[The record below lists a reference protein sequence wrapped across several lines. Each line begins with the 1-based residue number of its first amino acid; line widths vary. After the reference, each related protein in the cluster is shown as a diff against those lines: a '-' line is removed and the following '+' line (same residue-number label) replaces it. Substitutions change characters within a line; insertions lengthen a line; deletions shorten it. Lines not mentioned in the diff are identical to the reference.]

1 MRHRRRRS
9 RKRRVR
15 SRSRR
20 RTRSRRR
27 RSKRRSKTRSRRR
40 SRRRSKTLTSK
51 KSKSNSPGLTV
62 GYDISLDSTPYYDYS
77 PVFATRSQVPYVQT
91 GSVIFKP
98 KKAPPQPK
106 ANSQQAA
113 LIKKLAELKGS
124 KMKKALE
131 KPSTLKKIFGYGKTA
146 VGSTYGALGLIRQFP
161 ILQRQIERLIPAS
174 SAFFNSDGFRDIGDE
189 GASLLLDQIQQG
201 MGVKADNATVRR
213 WIINNSRLNEIDKAL
228 LIRQFVH
235 NMGSQPD
242 VTLDDL
248 RSEIRRQEM
257 GYDGGL
263 ERLGRR
269 ARAYFWGGVG
279 GNENL
284 SAAEM
289 QRIRNERTAAAK
301 AAREATAQT
310 AETGFWGPVIS
321 SLRRVGRF

>member
-1 MRHRRRRS
+1 MRHQRRRS

-27 RSKRRSKTRSRRR
+27 RRSKRRSKTRSRRR
-40 SRRRSKTLTSK
+40 SKTRTSK
-51 KSKSNSPGLTV
+51 MSKSNSPGLTV

-98 KKAPPQPK
+98 KKAPPPPK
-106 ANSQQAA
+106 TNSQQAA

-124 KMKKALE
+124 KMKKELE

-146 VGSTYGALGLIRQFP
+146 VGSAYGALGLIRQFP
-161 ILQRQIERLIPAS
+161 ILQRQVERLFPAS

-201 MGVKADNATVRR
+201 MGVKMDNATVRR
-213 WIINNSRLNEIDKAL
+213 WTINNSRLNKTDKAL

-248 RSEIRRQEM
+248 RTEIRRLEM
-257 GYDGGL
+257 GYDGFM
-263 ERLGRR
+263 ERVGRR
-269 ARAYFWGGVG
+269 GRALFWGGLG
-279 GNENL
+279 GEGNL
-284 SAAEM
+284 SAA
-289 QRIRNERTAAAK
+289 
-301 AAREATAQT
+301 AQT
-310 AETGFWGPVIS
+310 AGPGFWQTILNTASNRLGRNVI
-321 SLRRVGRF
+321 